1 MTMLSFE
8 TLYSGAALDA
18 IADEWSDLDR
28 RSPSAMPFLAY
39 GWLTAYW
46 KVFGE
51 AGSLRVG
58 CVRDQDGRLVAAAP
72 LRLRRRRG
80 LSVLTPLSAEMADFS
95 DVLLDPTTDGA
106 ADALA
111 AGLLGIPGW
120 DVIDLP
126 EVGPGATAW
135 QLTGVWPG
143 QFVSRPAS
151 TCLELPVDEPE
162 ALLAPLT
169 PKHRQYLRRQARR
182 VAELGVRVAL
192 VPTDPESLTRAV
204 GELLDLHARQW
215 AGRPVNTLHLTA
227 DFRDHLNA
235 AVRELA
241 PAGRAAMTRYLIDG
255 TVGAVSLFLL
265 TSHTVGGYLYGVD
278 PALKAKLDI
287 GSLMIRSGLDLG
299 RETGATT
306 LALLRGQEQS
316 KLRWQPRARH
326 SRRVVLLRPEA
337 GRGHAAAAS
346 GLLWRAGRERLR
358 HSPTVLRAADRLRS
372 RRGAPTD

>member
-1 MTMLSFE
+1 MLSFQ
-8 TLYSGAALDA
+8 TLYSGPALDA
-18 IADEWSDLDR
+18 IAADWSDLDER
-28 RSPSAMPFLAY
+28 APSAMPFLAY

-46 KVFGE
+46 TVFGE
-51 AGSLRVG
+51 SGSLRVC
-58 CVRDQDGRLVAAAP
+58 CVRDSGGRLVAAAP

-80 LSVLTPLSAEMADFS
+80 LSVLTPLSAELADFS
-95 DVLLDPTTDGA
+95 DVLLDPTVDGA

-111 AGLLGIPGW
+111 AGLLSLPDW

-126 EVGPGATAW
+126 EVGPGAAAW
-135 QLTGVWPG
+135 RLAGVWPG

-151 TCLELPVDEPE
+151 TCLELPVCDPE

-182 VAELGVRVAL
+182 VNELGIRVVT
-192 VPTDPESLTRAV
+192 VPAEPEPLTRAV
-204 GELLDLHARQW
+204 AELLDLHARQW

-227 DFRDHLNA
+227 GFRDHLSA
-235 AVRELA
+235 AVRHLA
-241 PAGRAAMTRYLIDG
+241 PAGRAAVTRYMIDG
-255 TVGAVSLFLL
+255 TVGAASLFLL
-265 TSHTVGGYLYGVD
+265 TDQTVGGYLYGVA
-278 PALKAKLDI
+278 PALKARLDI

-358 HSPTVLRAADRLRS
+358 HSPTVLRAADRLRY
-372 RRGAPTD
+372 RRGTSTD